1 MDNLITPEG
10 IVKLKKNIAKLRAD
24 LKRPIDFNKLIKD
37 GILSKKG
44 AWYEVHDWERL
55 PEHARYQI
63 KEMMG
68 GADTKTLVKFR
79 KGKSS
84 TE

>member
-1 MDNLITPEG
+1 MDIPTTLEELIKQKDK
-10 IVKLKKNIAKLRAD
+10 INKLRAD

-44 AWYEVHDWERL
+44 AWYEVKDWERL
-55 PEHARYQI
+55 PEYARHQI
-63 KEMMG
+63 KEMIG

-79 KGKSS
+79 KRKSS
-84 TE
+84 TG